1 MISTT
6 SASMENAASAY
17 SPAGLVASSSNST
30 SGASSYYNWQ
40 YGGFSRSN
48 SRAASYVDTSV
59 PNSSSSIPI
68 SSLSAAITSGGDD
81 GNTPN
86 SLSGYVFF
94 DENANGAINV
104 TDWAILDA
112 EIQLTNQNSGDTWKT
127 YTNADGYY
135 IFDGLAPGT
144 YSISMVTTTVNPG
157 LGILGQLYDSDGSL
171 LPDAGKTTADGF
183 SDIVLDGGDFGIN
196 YAFCESEYPVGCISK
211 RLLISGGPKHTVPEP
226 AMFALLAIAGLVL
239 GTHSLRGKSAI

>member
-1 MISTT
+1 M
-6 SASMENAASAY
+6 SASMESTASVY
-17 SPAGLVASSSNST
+17 SPVGLVASTSQGM
-30 SGASSYYNWQ
+30 SGANSYYNWQ

-48 SRAASYVDTSV
+48 SSAASYVDTSE
-59 PNSSSSIPI
+59 PNSSSSISI
-68 SSLSAAITSGGDD
+68 SALSTAITAGG
-81 GNTPN
+81 GGGYTPN

-94 DENANGAINV
+94 DENANGAMNV

-112 EIQLTNQNSGDTWKT
+112 EVQLANQNTGDTWKA

-144 YSISMVTTTVNPG
+144 YSISLLTTTVNPG
-157 LGILGQLYDSDGSL
+157 LHILGQLYDSNGSL
-171 LPDAGKTTADGF
+171 LPDAGNITADGF

-211 RLLISGGPKHTVPEP
+211 RLLISGGPNHTVPEP
-226 AMFALLAIAGLVL
+226 ATFALLAIAGLVL
-239 GTHSLRGKSAI
+239 GICSLRRK